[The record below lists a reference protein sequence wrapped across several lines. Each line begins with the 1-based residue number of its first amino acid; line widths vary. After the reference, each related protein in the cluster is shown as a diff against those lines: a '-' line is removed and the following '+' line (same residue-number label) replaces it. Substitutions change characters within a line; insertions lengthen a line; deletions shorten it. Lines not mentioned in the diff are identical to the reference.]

1 MQRQIMRLDL
11 FFVVFVGCLISI
23 MAIMIPAVASADWAD
38 DVKEILLLRAE
49 HSVNEPEQISIDIS
63 GEWIGHLLLDGLGN
77 ERTSD
82 SNYVFNIVQNN
93 NSLTASLDIPDEF
106 GFISPIYFSGEI
118 EIDSTLTMTG
128 TDDGAE
134 LKIYGTVK
142 DDHSLEIAIDGVEEE
157 IQFVLMYKEEDL
169 LTGSYSNT
177 YKLELRLGEIGTG
190 RSIIL
195 VHGMN
200 DNANSW
206 NEMLDYFDD
215 HGIDTTNN
223 VWVFEYMWWEHISL
237 NGLEMETMVRDKQDD
252 GKITQD
258 PIIIAHSMGGLVSR
272 SYIARGGNFYRLVTL
287 STPHL
292 GSKLGHFVPF
302 GDDHGIGD
310 LIPGHDFLNNLN
322 SYGYEKTQRS
332 KYWLLNGRVG
342 TYLSCYHFGIPTCY
356 HWHHPTP
363 THIEK
368 IGHGKLQKPNDGMVT
383 NASARFTGNEYYER
397 DNNVHRVNTFEWID
411 HKNLNKDHRVCL
423 WVRDFIND
431 HQ

>member
-1 MQRQIMRLDL
+1 MRLDL
-11 FFVVFVGCLISI
+11 FFVVFVGCFISI

-118 EIDSTLTMTG
+118 ENDSTLTMTG
-128 TDDGAE
+128 THDGTE

-142 DDHSLEIAIDGVEEE
+142 DDHSLEVAIDGIEQE
-157 IQFVLMYKEEDL
+157 IQFVIMYKEEDL

-177 YKLELRLGEIGTG
+177 YKLELKLGEIGTG

-200 DNANSW
+200 DNAKSW

-223 VWVFEYMWWEHISL
+223 VWVFEYTWWSHITY
-237 NGLEMETMVRDKQDD
+237 NGIEMETMISDKQAE

-272 SYIARGGNFYRLVTL
+272 SYIAHGGNFYRLVTL

-292 GSKLGHFVPF
+292 GSKLAHFVPF
-302 GDDHGIGD
+302 GNTDGVGD

-322 SYGYEKTQRS
+322 SCRYEKTQRS

-342 TYLSCYHFGIPTCY
+342 TYRSCYHWHHPTCY

-383 NASARFTGNEYYER
+383 NASARFTGNKYYEK

-423 WVRDFIND
+423 WVKDFIND